1 MTTNELPDGWLTEK
15 EFADKWG
22 KSPRTIQR
30 WRQLGKGPK
39 FKEMPGGQKIIHDD
53 DANGWAHDLPEVG

>member
-1 MTTNELPDGWLTEK
+1 MTINQLPPGWLTEK

-22 KSPRTIQR
+22 KSQRTIQR
-30 WRQLGKGPK
+30 WRELGKGPK

-53 DANGWAHDLPEVG
+53 DADGWAHNLPEVG